1 MAEEFDAGEFPS
13 LQQVRIH
20 FLIITVFNKITLQA
34 ADMASGV
41 LRLEKTETTNA
52 RLFSVR
58 QPEDT
63 KDNGDQEMETR
74 EDEVEEREEG
84 GHSGEVTSGGQTD
97 IVMDIDSKDDE
108 WLLEAAK
115 QFQCAS
121 EDQGAVQDKYKVRFI
136 LLHSTTVRVRDKFE
150 DLVCA

>member
-1 MAEEFDAGEFPS
+1 MIPNEMAEEFDAGEFPS
-13 LQQVRIH
+13 LQQVIVNY
-20 FLIITVFNKITLQA
+20 LIITDINKIMLQA

-58 QPEDT
+58 QPEDSKV
-63 KDNGDQEMETR
+63 KDNGDQEMETG
-74 EDEVEEREEG
+74 EDEVEEG
-84 GHSGEVTSGGQTD
+84 GHSGGQPD
-97 IVMDIDSKDDE
+97 ILMDIDSKDDE

>member
-1 MAEEFDAGEFPS
+1 
-13 LQQVRIH
+13 
-20 FLIITVFNKITLQA
+20 
-34 ADMASGV
+34 MASGV

-63 KDNGDQEMETR
+63 KDKDNGDQEMETG
-74 EDEVEEREEG
+74 EEQEG
-84 GHSGEVTSGGQTD
+84 GHSGGQTD
-97 IVMDIDSKDDE
+97 LVMDIDSKDDE

-136 LLHSTTVRVRDKFE
+136 LLHSRGNLGYDWNCLINSFFWQSHNLSRLILKSC
-150 DLVCA
+150 VCCN

>member
-1 MAEEFDAGEFPS
+1 M
-13 LQQVRIH
+13 
-20 FLIITVFNKITLQA
+20 LQA

-58 QPEDT
+58 QPEDS
-63 KDNGDQEMETR
+63 KDKESGDQEMETG
-74 EDEVEEREEG
+74 EEQEEG

-97 IVMDIDSKDDE
+97 LVMDIDSKDDE

-121 EDQGAVQDKYKVRFI
+121 EDQGAVQDKYKVRLI